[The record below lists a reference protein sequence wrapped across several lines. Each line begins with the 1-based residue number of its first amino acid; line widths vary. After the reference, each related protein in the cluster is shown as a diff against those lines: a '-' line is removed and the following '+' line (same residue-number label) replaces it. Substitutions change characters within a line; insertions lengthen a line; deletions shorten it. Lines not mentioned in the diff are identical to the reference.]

1 MIVCKTERACTRFV
15 RFKKHMVE
23 ISSDTQGRSR
33 RCSQSMLR
41 SRGSSTERSGRQ
53 AVLQITQFTQPP
65 NVSLFWWDS
74 SSRAATLAGK
84 QACLRLS
91 NRQHTH
97 NLKLRI
103 NQLPPLPNLTLSQK
117 LNKYKVNATTY
128 TRGNHCLACNISQS
142 GQQWSGICGSLQQ
155 SSCQLPS
162 IRYYQRTP
170 KNFTS
175 SYPKKS
181 EETILRQISQSQKLH
196 HTKAQ
201 QRNVKLDN
209 TQGTTWKQTKSTTS
223 RSWRISAE
231 VRTPLGDRYC
241 KLSLKHA

>member
-1 MIVCKTERACTRFV
+1 
-15 RFKKHMVE
+15 MVE

-41 SRGSSTERSGRQ
+41 SGGTSTERSGRQ
-53 AVLQITQFTQPP
+53 AVLQITHFTQPP
-65 NVSLFWWDS
+65 IVSLFWWDS

-97 NLKLRI
+97 NLKQRI

-142 GQQWSGICGSLQQ
+142 GQLRSCICGSLQQ

-175 SYPKKS
+175 SYQQKKRGNNFKTNFS
-181 EETILRQISQSQKLH
+181 ITEATSYQSIAKECKIGQH
-196 HTKAQ
+196 S
-201 QRNVKLDN
+201 RNHLEANKINHVEMLAGFRRGPDP
-209 TQGTTWKQTKSTTS
+209 TW
-223 RSWRISAE
+223 RS
-231 VRTPLGDRYC
+231 L
-241 KLSLKHA
+241 L